1 MTDKRIQPDQ
11 NDPVAL
17 GKYLRGARKASGM
30 TLRGVEQAT
39 EKSVTNG
46 YLSQIEAGNVK
57 QPSPRILHFLALA
70 YGIDFGELLERA
82 GHTIRST
89 ETSKREES
97 LNGFPLRSLEDLDE
111 EETAAVIQYIEFLKS
126 RR

>member
-1 MTDKRIQPDQ
+1 MTDNRI
-11 NDPVAL
+11 PVNQDGPAAL
-17 GKYLRGARKASGM
+17 GKYLKDARKASGL

-57 QPSPRILHFLALA
+57 QPSPRVLNLLAKA
-70 YGIDFGELLERA
+70 YGINYGELLERA
-82 GHTIRST
+82 GHTIPSP
-89 ETSKREES
+89 EQPREES

-111 EETAAVIQYIEFLKS
+111 DETTAVMQYIEFLKS